1 MSDTREGMLPGDEF
15 SLKEWQAA
23 QSKPKSNG
31 VFTVEMQQ
39 AFDKLKEI
47 TAAGGVP
54 MFTVFADSVGVAVQ
68 GDLLDKPENVSAEML
83 MARAMLSNDPNHV
96 MGIAM
101 AQMQG
106 MKP

>member
-1 MSDTREGMLPGDEF
+1 MLPGDEF

-23 QSKPKSNG
+23 QSKPKSKG

-39 AFDKLKEI
+39 AFDKLLQLCKE
-47 TAAGGVP
+47 AEVP
-54 MFTVFADSVGVAVQ
+54 MFTAFAVNEGIDVHY
-68 GDLLDKPENVSAEML
+68 DLLSKPENVSAEML
-83 MARAMLSNDPNHV
+83 MARAMLSNDPAHV

>member
-1 MSDTREGMLPGDEF
+1 MSDAPQGMLPGDEF
-15 SLKEWQAA
+15 SLKEWLAA

-31 VFTVEMQQ
+31 VFTIDMQE
-39 AFDKLKEI
+39 AFDKLRQL
-47 TAAGGVP
+47 TAEGGVP
-54 MFTVFADSVGVAVQ
+54 MFAVFADSVGVAIQ
-68 GDLLDKPENVSAEML
+68 GDLLAKPENVSAEML